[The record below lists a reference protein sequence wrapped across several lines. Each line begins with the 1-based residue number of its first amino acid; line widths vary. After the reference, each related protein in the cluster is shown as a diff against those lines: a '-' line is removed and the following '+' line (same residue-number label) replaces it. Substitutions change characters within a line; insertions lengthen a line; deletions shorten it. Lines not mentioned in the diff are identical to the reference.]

1 MKSSLTLAFALAIAA
16 AAPANA
22 AVLYKSVDANGVVLF
37 SDLPPDK
44 GVEAK
49 KILVPESTSAVP
61 GATRAADVVAAGP
74 IRVEQNYLGD
84 EAVQRAS
91 LQVDMAEHALAMAR
105 RPIWEVADPM
115 KLQGPTM
122 TRADQERVEHYKKNL
137 KVAQQQLADV
147 LRGKLR
153 AEAHI
158 MTAAAGAPVYGPT
171 GSPIYR
177 R

>member
-1 MKSSLTLAFALAIAA
+1 MDIGAFLAALALAA
-16 AAPANA
+16 LASPAGA
-22 AVLYKSVDANGVVLF
+22 TVLYKSVDANGVVQF
-37 SDLPPDK
+37 SDLPPER

-49 KILVPESTSAVP
+49 KIVVPESTSAVP
-61 GATRAADVVAAGP
+61 GAIRSAEGVATAP
-74 IRVEQNYLGD
+74 PRVEQNYLGD

-91 LQVDMAEHALAMAR
+91 LLVDMAERALAVAR

-115 KLQGPTM
+115 KLEGPKM
-122 TRADQERVEHYKKNL
+122 TGADRERVEYYRKNL
-137 KVAQQQLADV
+137 KVAQQKLADL
-147 LRGKLR
+147 LRGKLL
-153 AEAHI
+153 AEAQI